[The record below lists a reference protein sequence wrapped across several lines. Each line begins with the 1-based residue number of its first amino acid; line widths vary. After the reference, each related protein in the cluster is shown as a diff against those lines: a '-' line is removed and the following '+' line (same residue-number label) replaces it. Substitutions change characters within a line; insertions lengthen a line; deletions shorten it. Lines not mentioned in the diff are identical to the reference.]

1 MNEENDT
8 AVFAY
13 LNENCKQIFTKIFS
27 GKRISAEECLILY
40 NEASLSALGVAAN
53 YIREQKNNSV
63 VYFNKNIHIE
73 PTNICI
79 HNCVFCSYAR
89 KKNEKGSWELSIDEI
104 VNSISSNCT
113 DSVTEFHI
121 VGGVHPER
129 KLDFY
134 VELLTALKSAYP
146 EVHIKAF
153 TAVEIEFMAIA
164 SRCSFK
170 ETLST
175 LKNAG
180 LDSMP
185 GGGAEIF
192 DKDLRKKICP
202 SKTNTE
208 NWLKIHETAHNLD
221 IPTTATMLYGHIE
234 SYEHRVS
241 HLLRLRN
248 LQDKTGGFQAFIPLK
263 YKKENNPLGLST
275 EVSWVE
281 VLRNFAVSRIFLD
294 NFNHIKAYWP
304 MIGKDLAQ
312 ISLDFGVDDFDGTI
326 NDSTKIYSMAGA
338 EDTNPSMTQ
347 EQMTALIKE
356 ARKVPV
362 ERDSVYNTISIF

>member
-134 VELLTALKSAYP
+134 VE
-146 EVHIKAF
+146 
-153 TAVEIEFMAIA
+153 
-164 SRCSFK
+164 
-170 ETLST
+170 
-175 LKNAG
+175 
-180 LDSMP
+180 
-185 GGGAEIF
+185 
-192 DKDLRKKICP
+192 
-202 SKTNTE
+202 
-208 NWLKIHETAHNLD
+208 
-221 IPTTATMLYGHIE
+221 
-234 SYEHRVS
+234 
-241 HLLRLRN
+241 
-248 LQDKTGGFQAFIPLK
+248 
-263 YKKENNPLGLST
+263 
-275 EVSWVE
+275 
-281 VLRNFAVSRIFLD
+281 
-294 NFNHIKAYWP
+294 
-304 MIGKDLAQ
+304 
-312 ISLDFGVDDFDGTI
+312 
-326 NDSTKIYSMAGA
+326 
-338 EDTNPSMTQ
+338 
-347 EQMTALIKE
+347 
-356 ARKVPV
+356 
-362 ERDSVYNTISIF
+362 